1 MLFFTSIGLSAL
13 NMARVTMSKKIAL
26 ITSGG
31 DAPGMNAAIR
41 AVTLQAE
48 KYQYQVLGFIGGYNG
63 LIDNHFITLDCHKV
77 DDIIRKG
84 GTILKSARC
93 PEMLDSSGPKRVVD
107 TLDSNNIDSLI
118 VIGGD
123 GSFKGCLAISEL
135 WQGNIIG
142 IPGTIDNDLDGTDF
156 TIGFATAVN
165 TGIEAIDKIRDTADA
180 FERIFIVELMGRPSG
195 HITFNVG
202 IACGAEQVLSFE
214 NFSVDNKQ
222 AKFQQLADEI
232 KTAQEN
238 RHSSYIIV
246 IAENLWPGGAME
258 LASELKQK
266 ANIDCTA
273 CVLGHTQR
281 GGSPVPKDRL
291 LATKMGVAAVQ
302 AIIAGE
308 KNIMIAEQHSTMCHI
323 RLENAVKHR
332 KVVNPLLVNA
342 QENILALTAQNQY

>member
-1 MLFFTSIGLSAL
+1 MTAIK
-13 NMARVTMSKKIAL
+13 RIAIL
-26 ITSGG
+26 TSGG

-41 AVTLQAE
+41 SVVLAAHH
-48 KYQYQVLGFIGGYNG
+48 YQIDVIGFYHGYIG
-63 LIDNHFITLDCHKV
+63 LVCSEIDNQPQCLSLDHV
-77 DDIIRKG
+77 NNIIHRG

-93 PEMLDSSGPKRVVD
+93 PQMLTESGLKQAAK
-107 TLDSNNIDSLI
+107 TLTSENIDALI

-123 GSFKGCLAISEL
+123 GSFNGLLAL
-135 WQGNIIG
+135 KDYWQGQLLG

-165 TGIEAIDKIRDTADA
+165 TAIDAIDKIRDTADA
-180 FERIFIVELMGRPSG
+180 FERIFIVELMGRHSG

-222 AKFQQLADEI
+222 VKLQQLADEI
-232 KTAQEN
+232 KQVQEN

-258 LASELKQK
+258 LAKELKQQ
-266 ANIDCTA
+266 AGIDCTA
-273 CVLGHTQR
+273 CVLGHIQR

-302 AIIAGE
+302 AIIEGE
-308 KNIMIAEQHSTMCHI
+308 TNIMIAEQNSAICRI
-323 RLENAVKHR
+323 ALEHAVKHH
-332 KVVNPLLVNA
+332 KVVNQQLVDA